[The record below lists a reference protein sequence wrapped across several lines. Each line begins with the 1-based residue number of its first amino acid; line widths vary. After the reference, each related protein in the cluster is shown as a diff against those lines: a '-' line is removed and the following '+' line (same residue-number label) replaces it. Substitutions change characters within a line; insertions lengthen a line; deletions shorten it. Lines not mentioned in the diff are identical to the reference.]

1 MTRLGRY
8 LLGLFWGDA
17 MALFAVAA
25 FLMFLI
31 QCLRLFDSLTERGQS
46 LLTLL
51 GQALLGMPALG
62 TGFLYVCLGIGLGR
76 ALRSL
81 NGSSELQMLHVN
93 GLLPTLLRAIGGYI
107 VTGALLLLI
116 LAHIVNPLC
125 QGALDSWSASIAA
138 DLVSRSMVPGKIVE
152 IADGVSIRIGARD
165 GAGNIT
171 DFFADD
177 HRKPQARRTYFSKS
191 AIITRDAQGYVLR
204 MQNGAIQEMT
214 TTFSEVSFVRYDLPL
229 DSLTGSPSGTG
240 DRLSETPST
249 DLLAASLTGGAPD
262 GTLDALAHRSLEGLR
277 VIAIC
282 LFVAGLA
289 AFPSG
294 RRRSGG
300 IPIEL
305 AVLGAAFVE
314 RGVTSYLAP
323 PGLGGVLVGVAI
335 LGVLAAAIILMR
347 MRPLAALRM
356 RAAA

>member
-1 MTRLGRY
+1 
-8 LLGLFWGDA
+8 
-17 MALFAVAA
+17 MALFTVAA

-31 QCLRLFDSLTERGQS
+31 QCLRLFDSLAERGQS

-81 NGSSELQMLHVN
+81 DGSTELQMLHVN
-93 GLLPTLLRAIGGYI
+93 RLLPTLLRSVGAYI
-107 VTGALLLLI
+107 VGGALLLLV

-125 QGALDSWSASIAA
+125 QQALDGWSSSIAA
-138 DLVSRSMVPGKIVE
+138 DLVSRSMVPGKIIE
-152 IADGVSIRIGARD
+152 IADGVSITIGARD

-171 DFFADD
+171 GFFADD
-177 HRKPQARRTYFSKS
+177 HRKPAARRTYFAKS

-204 MQNGAIQEMT
+204 MENGAIQEMT
-214 TTFSEVSFVRYDLPL
+214 TSLSEVSFVRYDLPL
-229 DSLTGSPSGTG
+229 DALTGSPGAATDS
-240 DRLSETPST
+240 LNQTPST
-249 DLLAASLTGGAPD
+249 ALIAASLTGDAPD
-262 GTLDALAHRSLEGLR
+262 GTLDALARRSLEALR

-282 LFVAGLA
+282 LFVAALA

-294 RRRSGG
+294 RRRTGI

-305 AVLGAAFVE
+305 AVLGAAFIE

-323 PGLGGVLVGVAI
+323 PGAGGVLLGVA
-335 LGVLAAAIILMR
+335 LLVVLAAAIILAR
-347 MRPLAALRM
+347 MRLFSSPRP
-356 RAAA
+356 RAAV